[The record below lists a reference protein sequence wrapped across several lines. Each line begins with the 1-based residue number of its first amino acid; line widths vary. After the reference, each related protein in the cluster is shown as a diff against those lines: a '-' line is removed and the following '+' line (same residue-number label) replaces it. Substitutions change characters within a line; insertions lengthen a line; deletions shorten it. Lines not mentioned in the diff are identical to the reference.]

1 VVVRYIGSSAG
12 TGGTVST
19 GTDAALGYTLHTFT
33 TTGSGT
39 LALNALSATFSGT
52 ISGSGSFTANPS
64 AGGKFNFTGTNT
76 YTGATTISSGTL
88 QIGGAGSLGS
98 GNYAANIANAGTFL
112 YSSSVNQT
120 LSGAMTGT
128 GALVKDTSAASTLT
142 LSGVNNYTG
151 VTTIN
156 AGTLKINS
164 TGKIYLTDITT
175 NLYVNSGGVLDVY
188 SSIWDGSLGRLR
200 YDSPNLVINGGTM
213 RYSGPTGGDWR
224 SFTVGSLG
232 ATFDNPTAGVS
243 WNFTQGSETT
253 PISGNLKFT
262 GAGNISMGQ
271 NLTGSGYTIT
281 KEGAGT
287 LTLGGT
293 NSYTGLTSVNAGTL
307 SVISS
312 SGLGAAAAGTVVAN
326 GATLVPVH
334 HLAVHCAT
342 CRVPTRSR
350 AWSPSRAT
358 PKFNPMRAIS
368 HSCQPRAMPSRAIT
382 ASRLM
387 VRALP
392 QWADWAFL
400 AAQSRNWAWAV

>member
-1 VVVRYIGSSAG
+1 
-12 TGGTVST
+12 
-19 GTDAALGYTLHTFT
+19 
-33 TTGSGT
+33 
-39 LALNALSATFSGT
+39 
-52 ISGSGSFTANPS
+52 
-64 AGGKFNFTGTNT
+64 
-76 YTGATTISSGTL
+76 
-88 QIGGAGSLGS
+88 
-98 GNYAANIANAGTFL
+98 
-112 YSSSVNQT
+112 
-120 LSGAMTGT
+120 MTGT

-312 SGLGAAAAGTVVAN
+312 SGL
-326 GATLVPVH
+326 VPPQ
-334 HLAVHCAT
+334 LA
-342 CRVPTRSR
+342 P
-350 AWSPSRAT
+350 
-358 PKFNPMRAIS
+358 
-368 HSCQPRAMPSRAIT
+368 
-382 ASRLM
+382 
-387 VRALP
+387 
-392 QWADWAFL
+392 
-400 AAQSRNWAWAV
+400 